1 MLKGIDVNQRIEVS
15 SPDDKTK
22 PKTIFVLKPMSG
34 LEDLKLSEFIV
45 DGRLKISE
53 DYIKYV
59 TSKSVVEI
67 KNPDLQDRESIDAF
81 VQSQEVSVLLFLST
95 EILNIVKVTESDKKK
110 S

>member
-1 MLKGIDVNQRIEVS
+1 MLKGIDVNQRFEVS

-34 LEDLKLSEFIV
+34 LEDLKLTEFIV
-45 DGRLKISE
+45 NGRLKITGE
-53 DYIKYV
+53 YIKYV

-67 KNPDLQDRESIDAF
+67 KNPDLQDRESIDTF
-81 VQSQEVSVLLFLST
+81 IQSQEVAVLLWLST
-95 EILNIVKVTESDKKK
+95 EILNVVKVTEADKKK